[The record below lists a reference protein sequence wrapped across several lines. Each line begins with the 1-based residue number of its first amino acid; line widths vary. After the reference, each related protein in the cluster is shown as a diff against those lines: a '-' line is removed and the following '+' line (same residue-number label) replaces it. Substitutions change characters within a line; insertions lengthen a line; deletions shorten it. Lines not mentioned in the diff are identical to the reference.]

1 MKIVGRINNSLV
13 AISGLFLAVSVTF
26 CTINALGRYLFNF
39 YFPWADEFN
48 IFLIVFLVFL
58 TQPWLETRDDQLKIG
73 VLDNMVKNGTVLRV
87 IYVIRGIVTMAI
99 FGVLV
104 RYGVHVVEN
113 TYASKVVTYMLQ
125 IPRYTL
131 YAATTAIFC
140 WIILVWLAI
149 IFLNKGAKLDP

>member
-104 RYGVHVVEN
+104 RYGVFVVEN

-140 WIILVWLAI
+140 WIILVWLAM
-149 IFLNKGAKLDP
+149 IFLNKGAKLDQ

>member
-39 YFPWADEFN
+39 YFPWADKFN

-104 RYGVHVVEN
+104 RY
-113 TYASKVVTYMLQ
+113 
-125 IPRYTL
+125 
-131 YAATTAIFC
+131 
-140 WIILVWLAI
+140 
-149 IFLNKGAKLDP
+149 

>member
-13 AISGLFLAVSVTF
+13 AISGLFLAVSVTL
-26 CTINALGRYLFNF
+26 CTINTLGRYLFNF

-104 RYGVHVVEN
+104 RYGVFVVEN

-140 WIILVWLAI
+140 WIILVWLAM